1 MFNSVKMKLTIMNLA
16 VVGIIMLIF
25 FTGIYILMKQNITRQ
40 SEQLLRSA
48 AIEARNREQP
58 PGAARE
64 RHWGNWFYVKYDSV
78 GNVIGKTKELPVSDH
93 ELETLL
99 GEAVK
104 QGGGKGFIKLGA
116 GSFRYLWS
124 FPPGL
129 KEAYIV
135 FQNAQPEEETL
146 KRLGTILIFIFL
158 AGMAVVLLCSLFLA
172 EKALIPIKK
181 SWERQRNFV
190 ADASHELRSPL
201 AVMQTN
207 LELVMGNREDSVES
221 QMKWLE
227 NIQAENK
234 RMTKLVSD
242 LLLLARADSDQQVM
256 EKRLFPLREAVEN
269 SVAAFEPVAETKNIQ
284 MNLQLQDG
292 IYILG
297 DEDRI
302 KQLTVI
308 LVDNAVKYTP
318 SGGQI
323 SVSLKK
329 KESHAELIVADTG
342 EGIESAYLDKIFER
356 FYRIDKS
363 RSRESGGTG
372 LGLSIARWI
381 VNEHRGGI
389 SVYST
394 PGKGSTFKVVLPV
407 AVNRA

>member
-1 MFNSVKMKLTIMNLA
+1 M
-16 VVGIIMLIF
+16 
-25 FTGIYILMKQNITRQ
+25 
-40 SEQLLRSA
+40 
-48 AIEARNREQP
+48 
-58 PGAARE
+58 
-64 RHWGNWFYVKYDSV
+64 
-78 GNVIGKTKELPVSDH
+78 PVSDH

-99 GEAVK
+99 GEALK
-104 QGGGKGFIKLGA
+104 QGSGKGLIKLGA

-129 KEAYIV
+129 KEAYVV

-146 KRLGTILIFIFL
+146 KRLGTVLVFIFL
-158 AGMAVVLLCSLFLA
+158 AGMAVVLLCSRFLA

-234 RMTKLVSD
+234 RMTKLVND

-256 EKRLFPLREAVEN
+256 DKHLFPLREAVEN

-302 KQLTVI
+302 KQLTII

-318 SGGQI
+318 SGGQV

-329 KESHAELIVADTG
+329 RENHAELIVADTG

-389 SVYST
+389 TVYST